1 MRNEHLT
8 WEAGGGGRG
17 GDSFGK
23 TKSVNEARP
32 LAVTQALQ
40 KGGGSWN
47 KAVQVPAFPPDSD
60 KGPSDQ
66 ARIGTCTGFG
76 RWWGYVM
83 GASGLFTLPLTGR
96 SR

>member
-40 KGGGSWN
+40 KGGAAGTRLFRYQPFLQIQIRD
-47 KAVQVPAFPPDSD
+47 QVTRQELVLAL
-60 KGPSDQ
+60 
-66 ARIGTCTGFG
+66 
-76 RWWGYVM
+76 
-83 GASGLFTLPLTGR
+83 GLGGGGDM
-96 SR
+96 

>member
-40 KGGGSWN
+40 KGGGQLEQGCS
-47 KAVQVPAFPPDSD
+47 
-60 KGPSDQ
+60 
-66 ARIGTCTGFG
+66 GT
-76 RWWGYVM
+76 
-83 GASGLFTLPLTGR
+83 SLS
-96 SR
+96 SRFR